1 MRAGRGFL
9 LSMHSDVLAKSVGR
23 SSRTASVLALAL
35 VAGAVLVGC
44 ARYHARPMMAAKVTG
59 DFAGRSLGDTGL
71 GAFLATNGVKGEW
84 PRQAW
89 DLESLTLAAFYFSP
103 ELDVA
108 RAQAGTARAGIRT
121 AKEVPN
127 PALNVTPGYD
137 FTTLTPSPWIPLGFL
152 DIPIETA
159 GKRGY
164 RTQQAR
170 HLSEAARLNILA
182 AAWQVR
188 GRLRRAL
195 VDFYAAS
202 EQERL
207 LAAQRAAQEEN
218 VKLLEAQLAA
228 GAVSPAESTRERI
241 ALDTT
246 RLAEQDAKRQ
256 KGESRVAVAEVIGI
270 PVGTLE
276 AVEISFAGLDRVPP
290 GLDTPA
296 ARRQALL
303 GRADVLAGLADYAA
317 SESALQ
323 LEIAK
328 QYPDIHIAPGYQY
341 DQGDSKWTVALTATL
356 PAFNQNQGPV
366 AEAEARRKESAARF
380 NALQARVVAEVERGM
395 VAYRA
400 ALEKSATADSLL
412 ANLEKQ
418 ERILRGRLEAGEA
431 TRGELIAGRVELA
444 AARLARAEAVARSQ
458 QALGQLEE
466 ALQSPVK
473 WPKGA
478 WENEPRKDAEAAG
491 RGLPVLAR
499 SIALPD
505 VKGGFDLMAVDLA
518 GQRLFLNAEDN
529 NTTEVIDLAGGKL
542 ARTITGM
549 QEPKWVVYRPELH
562 KLYVANGNGAVRVL
576 DSRTFEPLRSIEFRE
591 KANNLRF
598 DPKTGELFV
607 GVGKTFGAIGIVD
620 TRTDSV
626 TAEIPL
632 ANFPKQ
638 FEVEGDFIYVNVP
651 EANHVAVIDRRKKAV
666 EATWPVKAAKGNVPM
681 GFDRARHRLF
691 IGCEPGKLA
700 VLDSG
705 NGRQVAV
712 VDIAPEPDGVW
723 YDAKRRCVY
732 VSCGEGSL
740 DVVRQADAGHYEFAG
755 RVPTAKGAAT
765 SLFVPELEEI
775 FVAVPQREGQG
786 AELRTYKVE
795 ESPKS
800 EIRTP
805 NS

>member
-1 MRAGRGFL
+1 MQSDYSDMQWRRVRG
-9 LSMHSDVLAKSVGR
+9 
-23 SSRTASVLALAL
+23 
-35 VAGAVLVGC
+35 VAGVLLASLLAGAALVGC
-44 ARYHARPMMAAKVTG
+44 VHYHAKPLAAGKVAA
-59 DFAGRSLGDTGL
+59 DFEGRSLADAGL
-71 GAFLATNGVKGEW
+71 RAYLETNQVSGEW
-84 PRQAW
+84 PRRSW
-89 DLESLTLAAFYFSP
+89 ELESLTLAAFYFSP

-108 RAQAGTARAGIRT
+108 RAQWGTARAGSRT
-121 AKEVPN
+121 AAQVPN
-127 PALNVTPGYD
+127 PTLNVTPGYNA
-137 FTTLTPSPWIPLGFL
+137 TTFTPSPWIPLGFL

-164 RTQQAR
+164 RMAQAG
-170 HLSEAARLNILA
+170 HLSEAARLNILG

-188 GRLRRAL
+188 GKLRRAL

-218 VKLLEAQLAA
+218 VNLLEGQLGA
-228 GAVSPAESTRERI
+228 GAVSPALVTRERI

-256 KGESRVAVAEVIGI
+256 RGESRVAVAEAIGI
-270 PVGTLE
+270 PVGALDG
-276 AVEISFAGLDRVPP
+276 VEISFAGLERVPP

-303 GRADVLAGLADYAA
+303 GRPDVLAGLAEYAA
-317 SESALQ
+317 SQSALQ
-323 LEIAK
+323 LEIAR
-328 QYPDIHIAPGYQY
+328 QYPDLHIGPGYQY
-341 DQGDSKWTVALTATL
+341 DQGDSKWSLALTVTL
-356 PAFNQNQGPV
+356 PVFNQNQGPV
-366 AEAEARRKESAARF
+366 AEAAARREETSAKF
-380 NALQARVVAEVERGM
+380 NALQARVVAEVERGL

-418 ERILRGRLEAGEA
+418 ERVLRGQLEAGEV
-431 TRGELIAGRVELA
+431 TRGEVIASQVELA
-444 AARLARAEAVARSQ
+444 AARLARADAVAKAQ

-473 WPKGA
+473 WPNGA
-478 WENEPRKDAEAAG
+478 WETSPRHEAH
-491 RGLPVLAR
+491 RLENGLPQLAQTV
-499 SIALPD
+499 ALPH

-518 GQRLFLNAEDN
+518 GRRLFLNAEDN
-529 NTTEVIDLAGGKL
+529 NTTEVIDLAGGRL

-576 DSRTFEPLRSIEFRE
+576 DSRTFELVRSIEFKE

-598 DPKTGELFV
+598 DAKTGELFV
-607 GVGKTFGAIGIVD
+607 GVGKTFGAIGVVD
-620 TRTDSV
+620 TRTDKV
-626 TAEIPL
+626 TEEIPL

-638 FEVEGDFIYVNVP
+638 FEVEGNFIYVNVP

-666 EATWPVKAAKGNVPM
+666 AATWPVTAAKGNVPM
-681 GFDRARHRLF
+681 GFDRAGHRLF

-700 VLDSG
+700 VLDSSSG
-705 NGRQVAV
+705 KQVAV
-712 VDIAPEPDGVW
+712 LDIAPEPDGV
-723 YDAKRRCVY
+723 YFDAKRRCIY
-732 VSCGEGSL
+732 ISCGSGSL
-740 DVVRQADAGHYEFAG
+740 DVVRQVDADHYEFAG
-755 RVPTAKGAAT
+755 RVATAKGAAT
-765 SLFVPELEEI
+765 SLFVPELEEV

-786 AELRTYKVE
+786 AEVRIYKVGA
-795 ESPKS
+795 K
-800 EIRTP
+800 
-805 NS
+805 